1 MIDTVRYVVAVFVV
15 VTIPLIYFFW
25 FFIHP
30 FAKFWRKIESWWTYG
45 VLFSLFVPVIFVLYY
60 YREFL
65 IGTNYGFHP
74 ILSITGLVFYFV
86 AVVIYLKRREY
97 LTNKIMLGYPEISEK
112 GYPGKLFTEGIY
124 SQIRHPRYVE
134 IQLSFIGY
142 SLFANFLG
150 AYILT
155 FILIPAL
162 YITVLFEEKELIERF
177 GEDYIK
183 YSKSVPRF
191 FHKIKFK

>member
-1 MIDTVRYVVAVFVV
+1 MIDAVRYVVAVFVV
-15 VTIPLIYFFW
+15 VTIPLICFFW
-25 FFIHP
+25 LFIHP
-30 FAKFWRKIESWWTYG
+30 FSKFWRKIKSWWTYG
-45 VLFSLFVPVIFVLYY
+45 ILFSLFVPVIFVLYY

-74 ILSITGLVFYFV
+74 ILSITGLVFYFG
-86 AVVIYLKRREY
+86 AVVIYLKRRKY

-112 GYPGKLFTEGIY
+112 AYPGKLLTEGIY